1 MSLLVLIRPRP
12 GAPPPPESWPVGRAA
27 LALVAEGI
35 PVSFGGL
42 MPKPGGWMACDQ
54 APSIVYD
61 RFPSWSF
68 PQEYAELT
76 RELQVPISN
85 PAKVQA
91 LCRDKLATQEA
102 LESAGIPMPQ
112 VSAHPNQDLLKKWGG
127 GFLKPQFGGLGRGVV
142 YLRPGDPIPSHLP
155 GATGE
160 LEPAILQA
168 PILPVQGPF
177 ISLRALVQR
186 DPLQR
191 APLQRSPLQKNSSGW
206 ICAPIVA
213 RVSQEPV
220 SNVDRGAQA
229 LPAQDLLSPSQL
241 RQVEQVAIGAA
252 HALAD
257 DWTCEL
263 GVDLLIDPATKARF
277 SSVYVIEVN
286 GVPKGRGAVLAQR
299 DPERFGAA
307 YQAALE
313 RPLRWLW
320 SRAR

>member
-27 LALVAEGI
+27 LGLVAEGI

-42 MPKPGGWMACDQ
+42 VPRPGGWTPCED

-76 RELQVPISN
+76 RRLQVPISN
-85 PAKVQA
+85 PPRIQA
-91 LCRDKLATQEA
+91 LCRDKLATQAA
-102 LESAGIPMPQ
+102 LEAAGISMPP
-112 VSAHPNQDLLKKWGG
+112 VSAHPSQELLREWGG
-127 GFLKPQFGGLGRGVV
+127 GFLKPQFGGLGRGVQ
-142 YLRPGDPIPSHLP
+142 YLRPGDPIASHLP
-155 GATGE
+155 GATGV

-168 PILPVQGPF
+168 PIVPKQAPYT
-177 ISLRALVQR
+177 SLRALVQR
-186 DPLQR
+186 ENN
-191 APLQRSPLQKNSSGW
+191 AW

-213 RVSQEPV
+213 RVSHDPV

-229 LPAQDLLSPSQL
+229 LPAQDLLSPLQL
-241 RQVEQVAIGAA
+241 QRVQEVAIGAA
-252 HALAD
+252 QALAD
-257 DWTCEL
+257 AWTCEL
-263 GVDLLIDPATKARF
+263 GVDLLIDPVSKA
-277 SSVYVIEVN
+277 SVSVIEIN
-286 GVPKGRGAVLAQR
+286 GVPKGRGAVLAQK
-299 DPERFGAA
+299 DPARFEAA

-320 SRAR
+320 ERAP